1 MTIRKTNFEVQQSNL
16 QRFIL
21 RERNR
26 SKSGEI
32 APSCHHVL
40 LSCCHAS
47 MQKYLC
53 ITISS
58 INPEFFVFWSV
69 HQSEE
74 NSCLRICHLICPSLA
89 TSYDVSDGVVEQH
102 QQCHWQGHHE
112 TEGTNEGCASL
123 AGYVCCYCVNTVMC
137 LDIQSAHLVLLAGQV
152 LYTIRYKLYYL
163 LFRQFTTTA
172 IRRKRL
178 SIITV

>member
-123 AGYVCCYCVNTVMC
+123 AGERQVRTHSYVSWYTVRPPCPVGRTGFIYDQM
-137 LDIQSAHLVLLAGQV
+137 
-152 LYTIRYKLYYL
+152 
-163 LFRQFTTTA
+163 
-172 IRRKRL
+172 
-178 SIITV
+178 